1 MVLLLGYLAGL
12 FSTFVISAALLSVIL
27 TVTTANKAPSH
38 PYRSHMAQLS
48 KHEGNKHRGNSRVA
62 RATAKDKSTPVVAD
76 AGRLPE
82 IAGKEVEKR

>member
-1 MVLLLGYLAGL
+1 
-12 FSTFVISAALLSVIL
+12 
-27 TVTTANKAPSH
+27 
-38 PYRSHMAQLS
+38 MAQLS